1 MLNDD
6 QIRNF
11 KPIHKLYR
19 VADSH
24 GLCIEINPNGSKLWR
39 HRYRW
44 KNKPTMMSLGDYP
57 SVSLLSARKA
67 RDKNK
72 KLLRQGKNP
81 KKNKIEIK

>member
-24 GLCIEINPNGSKLWR
+24 GLCIEINLMDQSFGVIDTDGKI
-39 HRYRW
+39 
-44 KNKPTMMSLGDYP
+44 SL
-57 SVSLLSARKA
+57 
-67 RDKNK
+67 
-72 KLLRQGKNP
+72 Q
-81 KKNKIEIK
+81 